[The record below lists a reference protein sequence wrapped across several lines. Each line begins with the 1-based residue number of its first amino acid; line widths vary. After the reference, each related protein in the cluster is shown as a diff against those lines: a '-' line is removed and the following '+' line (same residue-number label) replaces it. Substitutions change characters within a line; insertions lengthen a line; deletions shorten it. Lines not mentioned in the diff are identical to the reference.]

1 MRFFCVSVD
10 DDEAGN
16 YHDDEEGNEDTMV
29 NDAYFSGQ
37 TQESEGFK
45 TSLIKQS
52 PILMPNSPPVVD
64 STSQLAAGPSSG
76 QIMDSS
82 SVQNIPPPTSTSTSA
97 QATTSNMLQNTSPFP
112 LTSSRAPNALENMAT
127 EVN

>member
-1 MRFFCVSVD
+1 MRFFCVSAD

-16 YHDDEEGNEDTMV
+16 YHDDEEGNEDEMV

-37 TQESEGFK
+37 TRESEGFK

-76 QIMDSS
+76 QIMESS
-82 SVQNIPPPTSTSTSA
+82 SVQNIPPPTSTSA
-97 QATTSNMLQNTSPFP
+97 QATTSNMSQNTSPFP
-112 LTSSRAPNALENMAT
+112 LTPSRAPSASENIAT